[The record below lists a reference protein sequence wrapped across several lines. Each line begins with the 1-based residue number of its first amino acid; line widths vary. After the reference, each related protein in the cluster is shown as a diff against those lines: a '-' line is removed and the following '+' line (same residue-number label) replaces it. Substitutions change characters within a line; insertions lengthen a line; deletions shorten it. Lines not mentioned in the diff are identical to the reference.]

1 MTQDLVLV
9 PIGFVSDHLEILFDL
24 DTEARELCE
33 ELGIFMVRAATVGTH
48 PRFVQMVRELV
59 IERTEQHAEREI
71 LGNLSPVPDACPDD
85 CCLSGRK

>member
-9 PIGFVSDHLEILFDL
+9 PIGFVSDHLEVLFDL

-33 ELGIFMVRAATVGTH
+33 QLGIFMVRAATVGTH

-71 LGNLSPVPDACPDD
+71 LGNLGPVPDACPDD